1 MYYLRLAL
9 LGFRRNPALS
19 ALIVAAISI
28 GIGVCMTAYTLFHAT
43 SGDPLPAKSARL
55 HVPQLDNWGP
65 GVREDDE
72 PGRFLTYRD
81 AVALTGAGKAMRQT
95 SLYSFRAN
103 VTPADER
110 VPQFR
115 VLGRATHA
123 VFFAMFDAP
132 FRYGSGWSERDDQ
145 ERSNVVVLSSGA
157 NERLF
162 GGENSIGRTVT
173 LDGRDYS
180 VLGVLRRWDMQP
192 RLYDLVNGAFAGTED
207 LFVPFATAIDA
218 RFDSRGY
225 GECSN
230 GPLPDW
236 SALLDSECLWVH
248 MWIEV
253 PDAQA
258 ARAFEDFLRGYAAEQ
273 QATGRFN
280 WAPLI
285 RLRDAQQWMA
295 YLRIVPSETR
305 ISLAA
310 AFGFLIV
317 CLVNAVALI
326 LAKFGERKR
335 EVGIRRALGASRRS
349 IFAQHLVESGLMGV
363 VAGLVGLALTLLGLA
378 GQRAVLPE
386 DLRRLAVL
394 DAHVAFAVICVSV
407 IATIVAAAYPA
418 WRASAVEPGLSARG
432 S

>member
-19 ALIVAAISI
+19 ALIVTAISI

-43 SGDPLPAKSARL
+43 SGNPLPAKSSRL
-55 HVPQLDNWGP
+55 YVPQLDNWGP
-65 GVREDDE
+65 GVRQDDE
-72 PGRFLTYRD
+72 PGLFLTYRD
-81 AVALTGAGKAMRQT
+81 AVALTAAGKAMRQAA
-95 SLYSFRAN
+95 LYSFSTN
-103 VTPADER
+103 VMPAERR
-110 VPQFR
+110 VPPFR
-115 VLGRATHA
+115 VRGRATH
-123 VFFAMFDAP
+123 VDFFAMFDAP
-132 FRYGSGWSERDDQ
+132 FRYGGSWSQRDDQ

-180 VLGVLRRWDMQP
+180 VLGVLRSWDMQP

-207 LFVPFATAIDA
+207 VFVPFATAIDA
-218 RFDSRGY
+218 RFSVRGY
-225 GECSN
+225 GACSN

-248 MWIEV
+248 LWIEV
-253 PDAQA
+253 PDQEA
-258 ARAFEDFLRGYAAEQ
+258 ARSFEDFLRSYAAEQ
-273 QATGRFN
+273 QSVGRFN
-280 WAPLI
+280 WAALV
-285 RLRDAQQWMA
+285 RLRNAQQWLA
-295 YLRIVPSETR
+295 YIGVVPGETR

-310 AFGFLIV
+310 ACGFLIV

-326 LAKFGERKR
+326 LAKFSERKR
-335 EVGIRRALGASRRS
+335 EIGIRRALGASRRS
-349 IFAQHLVESGLMGV
+349 IFTQYLVESGLLGV
-363 VAGLVGLALTLLGLA
+363 VAGFVGLALTLLGLA
-378 GQRAVLPE
+378 GERAVLPE
-386 DLRRLAVL
+386 DLRHLAVL
-394 DAHVAFAVICVSV
+394 DTHIALVVICVSV

>member
-9 LGFRRNPALS
+9 IGLRRNPALS

-43 SGDPLPAKSARL
+43 SGNPLSDKSARL
-55 HVPQLDNWGP
+55 YVPQLDSWGP

-72 PGRFLTYRD
+72 PGLFLSYRD
-81 AVALTGAGKAMRQT
+81 AVALTGARKAMRQT
-95 SLYSFRAN
+95 SLFSFRAN
-103 VTPADER
+103 VMPADER
-110 VPQFR
+110 VPPFR
-115 VLGRATHA
+115 VRGRGAHTD
-123 VFFAMFDAP
+123 FFAMFDAP
-132 FRYGSGWSERDDQ
+132 FRYGGGWSERDDQ
-145 ERSNVVVLSSGA
+145 ERSNVVVLSSVA

-173 LDGRDYS
+173 LDGRHYS
-180 VLGVLRRWDMQP
+180 VLGVLGRWDLQP
-192 RLYDLVNGAFAGTED
+192 RLYDIVNGAFGGTED
-207 LFVPFATAIDA
+207 VFVPFATAIDA
-218 RFDSRGY
+218 GFSWRGY
-225 GECSN
+225 GACSN
-230 GPLPDW
+230 GPMPDW
-236 SALLDSECLWVH
+236 SALLDSECLWLH

-258 ARAFEDFLRGYAAEQ
+258 ARAFEDFLRSYAAEQ
-273 QATGRFN
+273 QSTGRFN

-285 RLRDAQQWMA
+285 RLRDANQWLA
-295 YLRIVPSETR
+295 YRRVVSSETR

-310 AFGFLIV
+310 AFGFLVV

-326 LAKFGERKR
+326 LAKFGERRR

-349 IFAQHLVESGLMGV
+349 IFTQHLVESGLLGFI
-363 VAGLVGLALTLLGLA
+363 AGFVGLAFTLLGLA
-378 GQRAVLPE
+378 GQRALLPE
-386 DLRRLAVL
+386 ELRQLAVL
-394 DAHVAFAVICVSV
+394 DMHVAVVVVCVSV

>member
-28 GIGVCMTAYTLFHAT
+28 GIGVCMTAHTLFHAT

-55 HVPQLDNWGP
+55 YVPQLDNWGP
-65 GVREDDE
+65 GLREDDE
-72 PGRFLTYRD
+72 PGLFLTYRD
-81 AVALTGAGKAMRQT
+81 AVALTAAGKAMRQT
-95 SLYSFRAN
+95 PLYSFRAN
-103 VTPADER
+103 VTPADVR

-115 VLGRATHA
+115 VLGRATQA

-132 FRYGSGWSERDDQ
+132 FRYGGGWSERDDQ

-162 GGENSIGRTVT
+162 GGENSVGRTVT

-225 GECSN
+225 GACSN

-236 SALLDSECLWVH
+236 SALLDSECVWVH

-285 RLRDAQQWMA
+285 RLRNAQQWAA
-295 YLRIVPSETR
+295 YLRVVPSETR

-310 AFGFLIV
+310 ALGFLIV

-378 GQRAVLPE
+378 GERAVLPE
-386 DLRRLAVL
+386 DLSRLAVV
-394 DAHVAFAVICVSV
+394 DAHVAFAVIGVSV